1 MLNYRSCSRDL
12 SKTVSGKTGAIQ
24 SGIVQMNR
32 ASSKI
37 DRMRGF
43 SFSIVLSKH
52 SLLTA
57 RRIAKREVQS
67 RVVGTVLGFAHY
79 FIAPLFYLSIYTWLF
94 SSVFVTNWGGRIGH
108 YGDFA
113 LRVYAGLIVFQFF
126 SDVVIRAPRLLLEN
140 PSYVTKIA
148 FPLEILVLAAILT
161 SLFVAVMNY
170 TIFFTGFIFLSGFP
184 PPSAI
189 GLLLVWPALVLFI
202 AGWAWFLAALGVY
215 LRDLSQLISTVVPA
229 LMFVSPI
236 FYPVAA
242 VPQNLQIILLLNP
255 LAWFVEATRGALID
269 GVMPGSATLVLLYG
283 SGIICALF
291 GLWVFQ
297 RTKHGFADV
306 V

>member
-1 MLNYRSCSRDL
+1 
-12 SKTVSGKTGAIQ
+12 
-24 SGIVQMNR
+24 
-32 ASSKI
+32 
-37 DRMRGF
+37 MRG
-43 SFSIVLSKH
+43 SSLSIIFSKH

-57 RRIAKREVQS
+57 RRMAKREIQS
-67 RVVGTVLGFAHY
+67 RVVGTMLGFAHY
-79 FIAPLFYLSIYTWLF
+79 FIAPLFYLLIYTWLF
-94 SSVFVTNWGGRIGH
+94 SSVFVTNWSGRVGN

-126 SDVVIRAPRLLLEN
+126 SDVVVRAPRLLLEN

-148 FPLEILVLAAILT
+148 FPLEILVLAAIST
-161 SLFVAVMNY
+161 SLFVTVVNY
-170 TIFFTGFIFLSGFP
+170 IIFFAGFVFLFGLP
-184 PPSAI
+184 HPSAI
-189 GLLLVWPALVLFI
+189 GLLLVWPALVLFV
-202 AGWAWFLAALGVY
+202 GGCAWLLAALGVY
-215 LRDLSQLISTVVPA
+215 LRDLSQLVSTVVPA

-242 VPQNLQIILLLNP
+242 VPQNLQVILLLNP

-269 GVMPGSATLVLLYG
+269 GVMPGFATLMLLYS
-283 SGIICALF
+283 SGVICALF